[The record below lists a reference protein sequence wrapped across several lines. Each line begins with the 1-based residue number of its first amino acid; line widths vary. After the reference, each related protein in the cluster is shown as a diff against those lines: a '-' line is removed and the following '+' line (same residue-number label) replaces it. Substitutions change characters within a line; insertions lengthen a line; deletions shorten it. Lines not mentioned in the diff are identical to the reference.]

1 MGNCLKRR
9 RATPPPVKDDGPRSI
24 KIVLVGASTVGKTC
38 LIVTYNTG
46 QFNENYV
53 PSVLDVFTGEREIN
67 NQPVKI
73 TIVDTSGDDNLGA
86 HRQLTYN
93 GADCFMVCAAAND
106 RASFERV

>member
-9 RATPPPVKDDGPRSI
+9 RAIPPPVKDDGPRSI

-53 PSVLDVFTGEREIN
+53 PSVLDVFTGEREFN

>member
-9 RATPPPVKDDGPRSI
+9 RAIPPPVKDDGPRSI

-53 PSVLDVFTGEREIN
+53 PSVLDVFTGEQE
-67 NQPVKI
+67 
-73 TIVDTSGDDNLGA
+73 
-86 HRQLTYN
+86 
-93 GADCFMVCAAAND
+93 F
-106 RASFERV
+106 